1 MPTLSIITV
10 TYNRVE
16 ALKRNIASV
25 LVQTFA
31 DIEHIIVDNMS
42 NDGTEQTVYEYQR
55 TAPYPVI
62 YIREPDTGIY
72 NAINKGLRRATGV
85 WTHILHSDDQYA
97 SPSALNN
104 VFTRDLIRYDLI
116 ANAILVASAGH
127 PVQKY
132 LWVPEYKSDIY
143 HYDFP
148 HTGVILKK
156 EFYEKYGYYDERF
169 RIVSDA
175 IHNAL
180 YYPKAS
186 YLIVDAPLV
195 LMSGAGIS
203 NKPSA
208 RNLYESTV
216 CVLFYHQFPWRVKI
230 AIICRYVFLYLTRRR
245 FFRRLTKWIEHGAES
260 NTQETAG
267 QNRAA

>member
-1 MPTLSIITV
+1 MPTLSIVTV
-10 TYNRVE
+10 TYNR
-16 ALKRNIASV
+16 AASLKQNVASV
-25 LVQTFA
+25 LAQTFT

-42 NDGTEQTVYEYQR
+42 NDGTKQIVRDYQCI
-55 TAPYPVI
+55 APYPVI
-62 YIREPDTGIY
+62 YIRERDTGIY
-72 NAINKGLRRATGV
+72 NAVNKGLRRATGM
-85 WTHILHSDDQYA
+85 WTHILHSDDQYV
-97 SPSALNN
+97 SSSSLSN
-104 VFTRDLIRYDLI
+104 VFVRDLSRYDLI
-116 ANAILVASAGH
+116 ANAILVTDTAH
-127 PVQKY
+127 PAQRH
-132 LWVPEYKSDIY
+132 LWVPEYKSDIR

-180 YYPKAS
+180 YYPKAL

-245 FFRRLTKWIEHGAES
+245 FFRRLTRWIEHGAES
-260 NTQETAG
+260 NTQETVG

>member
-10 TYNRVE
+10 TYNRAE
-16 ALKRNIASV
+16 SLQRNIASV
-25 LVQTFA
+25 LAQTFA

-42 NDGTEQTVYEYQR
+42 NDGTEQTVCEYQR

-85 WTHILHSDDQYA
+85 WTHILHSDDQYTG
-97 SPSALNN
+97 PSALSN
-104 VFTRDLIRYDLI
+104 VFARDLSRYDLI
-116 ANAILVASAGH
+116 ANAILVTDTARLA
-127 PVQKY
+127 QQQ
-132 LWVPEYKSDIY
+132 LWLPEYKSDIR
-143 HYDFP
+143 HYNFP
-148 HTGVILKK
+148 HTGVILRKA
-156 EFYEKYGYYDERF
+156 FYEKYGYYDERF

-195 LMSGAGIS
+195 LMSGSGIS
-203 NKPSA
+203 SIPSV
-208 RNLYESTV
+208 RNLYEFSV
-216 CVLFYHQFPWRVKI
+216 CVLIYHRFTWRVKI
-230 AIICRYVFLYLTRRR
+230 FVVCRYLFLYVARQR
-245 FFRRLTKWIEHGAES
+245 FFRNLV
-260 NTQETAG
+260 
-267 QNRAA
+267 RAVRK